1 MTGKIKLNAA
11 SGGGSV
17 SFQAPSSTGDDRIIT
32 LPTSADGTV
41 LTTTNPKAGNILQ
54 VVQAVKTDT
63 SSTNSATFSDISGL
77 SVSITPTSTS
87 NKILVSCN
95 LFVSGVENS
104 FAGFKVLRDS
114 TAIGLGTGASGS
126 RTNVSM
132 ATAAINA
139 SSSAY
144 GLTNASFEFLDSP
157 SSTSSLTYKVQFGS
171 MFNSV
176 NTYINRP
183 HVISEDRAME
193 MYTSSQITVM
203 EVAG

>member
-1 MTGKIKLNAA
+1 MSQLKLTADGGGGTVAIKAPASTTGNAA
-11 SGGGSV
+11 IELTVPGTSN
-17 SFQAPSSTGDDRIIT
+17 ST
-32 LPTSADGTV
+32 LA
-41 LTTTNPKAGNILQ
+41 TTATAGKILQ

-77 SVSITPTSTS
+77 SVSITPTSAS
-87 NKILVSCN
+87 NKILVTCN

-104 FAGFKVLRDS
+104 FAGFKVLRGS
-114 TAIGLGTGASGS
+114 TAIGLGTGASGN

-132 ATAAINA
+132 ASSAINA

-144 GLTNASFEFLDSP
+144 SLTNASFEFLDSP

-171 MFNSV
+171 LFNSV

-203 EVAG
+203 EVAA